1 MAYDE
6 DLADR
11 IRECLSGQRGITEK
25 KMFGGLVFLV
35 NGNMAIAASGRGGLM
50 VRVDPDAGEKL
61 LSRKGVEP
69 MVMRGRELAG
79 WLRVEDGAIRTRRQ
93 LAEWVGRGADYSR
106 ALPPKRPA
114 AKRK

>member
-25 KMFGGLVFLV
+25 RMFGGLAFLV
-35 NGNMAIAASGRGGLM
+35 NGNMAVAASGRGGLM
-50 VRVDPDAGEKL
+50 VRVDPEAGEKL

-69 MVMRGRELAG
+69 MVMRGREMSG
-79 WLRVEDGAIRTRRQ
+79 WLRVGDDTIRTGRQ
-93 LAEWVGRGADYSR
+93 LAEWVGRGTEYSR
-106 ALPPKRPA
+106 SLPPKS
-114 AKRK
+114 AKQK